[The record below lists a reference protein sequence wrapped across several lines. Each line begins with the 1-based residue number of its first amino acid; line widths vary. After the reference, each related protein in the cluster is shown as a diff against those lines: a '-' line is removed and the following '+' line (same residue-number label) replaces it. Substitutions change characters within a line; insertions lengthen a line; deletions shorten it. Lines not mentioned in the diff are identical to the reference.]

1 MRVLIRATAVAG
13 AAFFAA
19 TLVSAPVH
27 AQAPWCDWYN
37 GSTGQ
42 WPRSGEGQ
50 YGDVNG
56 QIMICR
62 NSRRVPA

>member
-1 MRVLIRATAVAG
+1 MRVPIRATAVAG

-19 TLVSAPVH
+19 TPVSAPAH
-27 AQAPWCDWYN
+27 AQAPWCDWCN

-42 WPRSGEGQ
+42 WLRSGEGQ

-56 QIMICR
+56 RIMICR
-62 NSRRVPA
+62 NGQWVPA